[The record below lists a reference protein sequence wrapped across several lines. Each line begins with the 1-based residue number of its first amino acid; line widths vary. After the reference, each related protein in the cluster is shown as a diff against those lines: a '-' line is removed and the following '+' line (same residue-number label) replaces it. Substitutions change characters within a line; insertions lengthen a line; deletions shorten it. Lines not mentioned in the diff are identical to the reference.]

1 MATFISLNCFTDQG
15 ARNVKDTLERYRAF
29 KSVCEDLGVT
39 VKSEYWTLGQ
49 FDFITT
55 FEGPEEAVVAAQ
67 LKLSSLGNVRSQTLR
82 AFDETEVRTI
92 VGLMP

>member
-1 MATFISLNCFTDQG
+1 MATFITLNSFTDQG
-15 ARNVKDTLERYRAF
+15 ARDVKDTLERYKAF
-29 KSVCEDLGVT
+29 KILCKDLGVT

-55 FEGPEEAVVAAQ
+55 FEGSEDAVVAAQ

-82 AFDETEVRTI
+82 AFAEAEVRAI
-92 VGLMP
+92 LGLMP